1 MNLVCWQRKE
11 EEGGQYS
18 TREEGGQY
26 TSPLAAH
33 QLIFQFINILGV
45 LLQVKHAT
53 GDLPSPF
60 VTDHNTIMMLIADLL
75 TYAGTLETAKILQ
88 DSSNTN
94 GYKWINNISLLCGTF
109 AVILLVLL
117 LDRDL
122 GWFAFACW
130 VASIGI
136 IVTMSYETPRR
147 LCTGAVD
154 YVREKMKELMR
165 RLKGTE
171 EPENQDRMTNPE
183 TC

>member
-1 MNLVCWQRKE
+1 MRIPPTMVP
-11 EEGGQYS
+11 G

-45 LLQVKHAT
+45 FLQVKHAT

-60 VTDHNTIMMLIADLL
+60 VTDHNTIMMLIVDLL
-75 TYAGTLETAKILQ
+75 AYAGTLETARILKA
-88 DSSNTN
+88 SRNTN
-94 GYKWINNISLLCGTF
+94 GYEWINNISLLCGTS
-109 AVILLVLL
+109 AVILLLLL

-122 GWFAFACW
+122 GWFVFACW

-147 LCTGAVD
+147 LCTVAVD
-154 YVREKMKELMR
+154 DFREKMKELMG

-171 EPENQDRMTNPE
+171 EPENQDRMT
-183 TC
+183 